1 MMISWKGMTMASV
14 AIEIH
19 DEEAWNTISEIE
31 KRDYIS
37 TAMTLGKC
45 EVHKRH
51 PIATLTRLNGR
62 DRVPQW
68 KDYNAEA

>member
-1 MMISWKGMTMASV
+1 MATV
-14 AIEIH
+14 VIEVH
-19 DEEAWNTISEIE
+19 DEEAWDAMPEIQ
-31 KRDYIS
+31 KRDYMS

-51 PIATLTRLNGR
+51 PIATLTRMNGR

-68 KDYNAEA
+68 KDWHGDE